1 MTKLSSC
8 RAVKGETG
16 DSLDL
21 VQGFRLSENVKEPLL
36 CD

>member
-16 DSLDL
+16 DSMDL
-21 VQGFRLSENVKEPLL
+21 VQGFHLSEDVKETLL